1 MDAIYTK
8 SFSSL
13 LRHPSSI
20 RSPRSIVHSQPDET
34 PPISSVEDDVEG
46 RLGLT
51 TIYAPP
57 ISTAAVGDFVFI
69 HGLGGSSH
77 KTWSHSG
84 DARSCWPKS
93 WLSVD
98 PDFVDI
104 RIHVFG
110 YSAKWKERE
119 KSGLS
124 ISDFAHSLVA
134 ELKNDPGIRRD
145 TSRITLIGHSMGGCV
160 AKKAYIMANQDPSCK
175 DLVSRFHSMVFLGTP
190 HRGSELAPVLENI
203 LTLAWATKP
212 FVNDLSPGSAALE
225 DINDAFRHYA
235 SSLRLWSFYE
245 TKPVKTK
252 FLNRIIVEKGSS
264 TLGYPNEEIAAMN
277 CDHRHLCKFESRLDP
292 NYRLLRNSLHTV
304 VDLMRRTNNRTDRK
318 PSEISFL
325 DSLDNESFAEYGSR
339 SMEMLNIVD
348 TSEDDLAALQAFKE
362 PGSCEWFTQSTSF
375 MSWEQRSGPHI
386 LWLTGLPAAGKTV
399 ISTHVVDH
407 LKMSSNFCSYFFFK
421 HGKVG
426 KATLADCFL
435 SIAYQMAMQD
445 VVLRHEILRALRDQT
460 TWDRADEGVIWR
472 KLFAGCIFKADL
484 SHHYWIIDGVDE
496 CAGFNSLFSKRL
508 LAMTPNA
515 LRIFCSSRDLE
526 EVARGLVTLGPNAS
540 KHGLSEED
548 TLRDMHLFLSTRL
561 EELDRFE
568 QAEDLQEMCDRI
580 LKKSRG
586 SFLWL
591 RLVLKEFESVW
602 TDEDME
608 AALEGVPSDL
618 HEVYHRILQSIESDP
633 RKMKLAKPILTWV
646 VLANRPL
653 SIEEL
658 RCAIKLDV
666 GQTLQNLT
674 KSIPS
679 ICGQLVSV
687 DQSSRVQII
696 HETARQFLLDSN
708 VDSRL
713 IIHKTPSQTRLS
725 FLLLGYLKSDVL
737 KSQQKKTAQIIRPKT
752 VKKLGGSATQN
763 PEPALLSYATHF
775 FSEHIYR
782 SDSDNDNLIREL
794 HSFLKSPN
802 SLYWIEY
809 VVREVDFGVLTQTAM
824 NFRKYLEQKA
834 QDISPK
840 TLSIDFVDQWVS
852 DLIRMAAKFRAQLQA
867 CPSAIFRL
875 IPSFCPS
882 DSVLFPSEAIPSPL
896 LVKNLPVGTWDDCLT
911 RIDFISGHCKA
922 CAFGKGIFAVGL
934 STRSIVMY
942 DSVSLQRLGEIM
954 HPDAVETLA
963 FSPGD
968 ELIVS
973 YSRKNLVVWDV
984 TTGRSI
990 LSSVLPLQPLAVT
1003 FLGTEE
1009 LLLVSGASQLTKC
1022 IRRSLETG
1030 SSETFPLYDDNGLLP
1045 RYLKEIPM
1053 HATFSPASVGQDIRL
1068 SVGYRI
1074 FPTAIWSPLEL
1085 NFLGSCGTGQHGNGV
1100 IDTLFNP
1107 NPEIQALVVSYGSGN
1122 LCLYDYTTMEL
1133 KFSKYNVNA
1142 YRMSWSQDGH
1152 ALVVGTGFGKV
1163 KIFEFNL
1170 SQVGEFVLELISQV
1184 NAFDN
1189 CVKDMAF
1196 SSSGIRFIAIGHR
1209 QCQVWEP
1216 ATAMRKDRK
1225 LAGSNEAISQTAKS
1239 PNVPSEQAYA
1249 HITTTMVAMKDG
1261 SLILA
1266 GKSDGSVAVFSSA
1279 NGLEMGIAY
1288 SHGRGAAVRKIAAAE
1303 TVGLVASA
1311 DEGGRV
1317 FVAILE
1323 AASRDVPTEEDAGL
1337 SEVAARVVIHRQF
1350 GRVISRLLMN
1360 ETGDRLLLGGN
1371 DVDELWELPSG
1382 KLLMTRE
1389 SSTGADL
1396 SRNTAAMPC
1405 RIVSTTYAAANHP
1418 KDKWLFILITDEVA
1432 RVFSW
1437 IDFADLTPNGG
1448 IILNRPATF
1457 VSSFQQTEYIVGLGM
1472 ILEHNLPSGGLKKW
1486 PAEAFDPSSSLAGQP
1501 CEDPYLDELAPAVL
1515 SILGFSGASRLQ
1527 FIDRD
1532 LWICSTEIQSP
1543 PPGLNFDLASRS
1555 YRPGQNPSLSFPIA
1569 RDLSQ
1574 NPGTFVSLASSDS
1587 PVNPG
1592 NSSSFTA
1599 RHFFALSDWC
1609 DAQGMLNCAIFEKG
1623 PRKGNVQF
1631 AFAAGHCVVLVE
1643 GGIEFSQKVVPN
1655 TNGRT
1660 SIPSLNSGT
1669 SQGDCESSMYN
1680 VPSEQYWTV
1689 VSSSMYRRASN
1700 WI

>member
-1 MDAIYTK
+1 MYTK

-20 RSPRSIVHSQPDET
+20 RSPLAIVHRQPDNT
-34 PPISSVEDDVEG
+34 PPISSVEDDGGG

-51 TIYAPP
+51 TIYEPP
-57 ISTAAVGDFVFI
+57 ISKAVVGDFVFI

-84 DARSCWPKS
+84 DERSCWPKS
-93 WLSVD
+93 WLSAD
-98 PDFVDI
+98 PDFVNI

-119 KSGLS
+119 QTGLS

-190 HRGSELAPVLENI
+190 HRGSELAPILENI
-203 LTLAWATKP
+203 LTLVWAKKP

-264 TLGYPNEEIAAMN
+264 TLGFPNEEIAAMN

-304 VDLMRRTNNRTDRK
+304 IDLMRQANSRDDRQT
-318 PSEISFL
+318 SETSFL
-325 DSLDNESFAEYGSR
+325 DSFDNESFVEYGSR

-375 MSWEQRSGPHI
+375 VSWEQGSGPHI

-407 LKMSSNFCSYFFFK
+407 LKMSGNFCSYFFFK

-460 TWDRADEGVIWR
+460 AWDRADEGVIWR
-472 KLFAGCIFKADL
+472 KLFAGCILRADL
-484 SHHYWIIDGVDE
+484 SRHYWVIDGVDE

-508 LAMTPNA
+508 LTVTPNA
-515 LRIFCSSRDLE
+515 LRIFFSSRDLE

-540 KHGLSEED
+540 KHCLSEKD
-548 TLRDMHLFLSTRL
+548 TLRDMHLFLSARL

-568 QAEDLQEMCDRI
+568 QVEDLQEMCDRI
-580 LKKSRG
+580 LNKSRG

-618 HEVYHRILQSIESDP
+618 HEVYFRILQSIESDP
-633 RKMKLAKPILTWV
+633 RKIKLAKPILTWV

-708 VDSRL
+708 LDSRL
-713 IIHKTPSQTRLS
+713 IIHKTTSQTRLS
-725 FLLLGYLKSDVL
+725 FLLLDYLKSDVL
-737 KSQQKKTAQIIRPKT
+737 RSQQKQMAQVIRPKT
-752 VKKLGGSATQN
+752 LKKVGGSAPLA

-782 SDSDNDNLIREL
+782 SDPDNDDLIKEL

-809 VVREVDFGVLTQTAM
+809 VVREVDFGVLTQTAL
-824 NFRKYLEQKA
+824 NFRRYLEQKA
-834 QDISPK
+834 QDIAPN
-840 TLSIDFVDQWVS
+840 TLETDFVDQWVS
-852 DLIRMAAKFRAQLQA
+852 DLIRMAAKFRAQLQT

-875 IPSFCPS
+875 IPSFCPH
-882 DSVLFPSEAIPSPL
+882 DSVLFPSEAVPSPL

-922 CAFGKGIFAVGL
+922 CAFGNGIFAVGL
-934 STRSIVMY
+934 STRSILMY

-954 HPDAVETLA
+954 HPDVVETLA

-968 ELIVS
+968 EFIVS
-973 YSRKNLVVWDV
+973 CSRKNLVVWDV

-1009 LLLVSGASQLTKC
+1009 LLLLSGASQLTKW
-1022 IRRSLETG
+1022 
-1030 SSETFPLYDDNGLLP
+1030 Y
-1045 RYLKEIPM
+1045 
-1053 HATFSPASVGQDIRL
+1053 
-1068 SVGYRI
+1068 
-1074 FPTAIWSPLEL
+1074 
-1085 NFLGSCGTGQHGNGV
+1085 
-1100 IDTLFNP
+1100 
-1107 NPEIQALVVSYGSGN
+1107 VSHS
-1122 LCLYDYTTMEL
+1122 
-1133 KFSKYNVNA
+1133 
-1142 YRMSWSQDGH
+1142 
-1152 ALVVGTGFGKV
+1152 
-1163 KIFEFNL
+1163 
-1170 SQVGEFVLELISQV
+1170 
-1184 NAFDN
+1184 
-1189 CVKDMAF
+1189 
-1196 SSSGIRFIAIGHR
+1196 
-1209 QCQVWEP
+1209 
-1216 ATAMRKDRK
+1216 
-1225 LAGSNEAISQTAKS
+1225 
-1239 PNVPSEQAYA
+1239 
-1249 HITTTMVAMKDG
+1249 
-1261 SLILA
+1261 
-1266 GKSDGSVAVFSSA
+1266 
-1279 NGLEMGIAY
+1279 
-1288 SHGRGAAVRKIAAAE
+1288 
-1303 TVGLVASA
+1303 
-1311 DEGGRV
+1311 
-1317 FVAILE
+1317 
-1323 AASRDVPTEEDAGL
+1323 
-1337 SEVAARVVIHRQF
+1337 
-1350 GRVISRLLMN
+1350 
-1360 ETGDRLLLGGN
+1360 
-1371 DVDELWELPSG
+1371 
-1382 KLLMTRE
+1382 
-1389 SSTGADL
+1389 
-1396 SRNTAAMPC
+1396 
-1405 RIVSTTYAAANHP
+1405 
-1418 KDKWLFILITDEVA
+1418 
-1432 RVFSW
+1432 
-1437 IDFADLTPNGG
+1437 
-1448 IILNRPATF
+1448 
-1457 VSSFQQTEYIVGLGM
+1457 
-1472 ILEHNLPSGGLKKW
+1472 
-1486 PAEAFDPSSSLAGQP
+1486 
-1501 CEDPYLDELAPAVL
+1501 
-1515 SILGFSGASRLQ
+1515 
-1527 FIDRD
+1527 
-1532 LWICSTEIQSP
+1532 
-1543 PPGLNFDLASRS
+1543 SRS
-1555 YRPGQNPSLSFPIA
+1555 NRNMPI
-1569 RDLSQ
+1569 
-1574 NPGTFVSLASSDS
+1574 
-1587 PVNPG
+1587 
-1592 NSSSFTA
+1592 
-1599 RHFFALSDWC
+1599 
-1609 DAQGMLNCAIFEKG
+1609 
-1623 PRKGNVQF
+1623 
-1631 AFAAGHCVVLVE
+1631 
-1643 GGIEFSQKVVPN
+1643 
-1655 TNGRT
+1655 
-1660 SIPSLNSGT
+1660 
-1669 SQGDCESSMYN
+1669 
-1680 VPSEQYWTV
+1680 
-1689 VSSSMYRRASN
+1689 
-1700 WI
+1700 